1 MTVAAT
7 WTTERVER
15 VGRQTW
21 KSGQFVLDNAYV
33 AGGFPIAASDFG
45 LSRLDDFE
53 VSGGSVAGT
62 AGTTGLLPVYDK
74 AAGKISLFEG
84 GATANDNPFDETDIS
99 DTGTYIVRGTAK
111 GA

>member
-1 MTVAAT
+1 MAVSAV

-15 VGRQTW
+15 VGRQKHVT
-21 KSGQFVLDNAYV
+21 GQFVLDNAYV
-33 AGGFPIAASDFG
+33 AGGFAVAASDFG
-45 LSRLDDFE
+45 LGRLDDFL

-62 AGTTGLLPVYDK
+62 GGTTGLLPVYDK

-84 GATANDNPFDETDIS
+84 GATANDNPFDETDVS
-99 DTGTYIVRGTAK
+99 DTGTYIVRGTAR